1 MNLFKNIEDLVFET
15 PKWKFLLILF
25 VILIFKTGIFY
36 HPNLWR
42 HLEVARSPFENFF
55 ENNPSLLLLSKLVW
69 FFLAGKLGATNKGL
83 FFFIPFILFFFI
95 CSCFS

>member
-55 ENNPSLLLLSKLVW
+55 ENTPHLHYYYQNW
-69 FFLAGKLGATNKGL
+69 FGSFLAGKLGATNKGL
-83 FFFIPFILFFFI
+83 FFYSIYSFLFHL
-95 CSCFS
+95 